1 MISREDLLK
10 SSEYWIEIIQNKVYS
25 DLMEYIEQ
33 NGASNKDLAKS
44 LGISKGRV
52 SQILSGTNLNF
63 RLDTLVK
70 LCLTIDKIPN
80 VQLENID
87 KYIEADLK
95 ETEPI
100 IFKEISGLSK
110 SVTDGQAYNSTDIS
124 EVMKINPSDLFTGR
138 KTAGAAEPISEA
150 TKAA

>member
-1 MISREDLLK
+1 
-10 SSEYWIEIIQNKVYS
+10 
-25 DLMEYIEQ
+25 
-33 NGASNKDLAKS
+33 
-44 LGISKGRV
+44 
-52 SQILSGTNLNF
+52 
-63 RLDTLVK
+63 LVK

>member
-1 MISREDLLK
+1 MITREDLIK

-33 NGASNKDLAKS
+33 NGVSNKDLAKS

-52 SQILSGTNLNF
+52 SQILSGDNLNF

-70 LCLTIDKIPN
+70 LCLAIDKIPSF
-80 VQLENID
+80 QLENIG
-87 KYIEADLK
+87 KYVEADLK

-100 IFKEISGLSK
+100 IFKEISSLSK
-110 SVTDGQAYNSTDIS
+110 PVTDGQAYNSSDITQ
-124 EVMKINPSDLFTGR
+124 VMRISPSDLFTGR
-138 KTAGAAEPISEA
+138 KTAGTAESVSEA